1 MSEKKR
7 ADQPYRLLGENLKSR
22 RQKLNQTVP
31 EVSGA
36 VEIDTNTLEQI
47 ESGEQRPAE
56 EILALLISYFDL
68 QEEDAVSLWHLA
80 GYDERRTS
88 QTSSTTS
95 TFELNQPI
103 AMMMPVDLRVVYTDM
118 VHVTINNFGVVMNF
132 MQTAGQGSQPLAIS
146 RIGMSKEHA
155 RSVLDI
161 LERSLKQSDDANKPK
176 LLHKPSPL
184 KKADQSDK
192 PKEAK

>member
-36 VEIDTNTLEQI
+36 VEIDATTLERI

-80 GYDERRTS
+80 GYDERRTT
-88 QTSSTTS
+88 TSSSSTA

-155 RSVLDI
+155 RSVLEI
-161 LERSLKQSDDANKPK
+161 LERSLKQSDEANKPK

-184 KKADQSDK
+184 KKTDKSDK

>member
-36 VEIDTNTLEQI
+36 VEIDATTLERI

-80 GYDERRTS
+80 GYDERRTAS
-88 QTSSTTS
+88 SPSSTT

-155 RSVLDI
+155 RSVLEI

-184 KKADQSDK
+184 KKTDK